1 MRACIQQLH
10 IYLSLFSFTSLV
22 VFGLVGLHATFEPG
36 FEDRPKAE
44 ARRWEMAFAT
54 PKNLDDV
61 ELAERIRKEFASALA
76 NPVAKQFLKRT
87 SEGRLQVDFFEVNGL
102 TRVVVFDDKLTFEQ
116 TRVPVLEY
124 LNRIHATTTRAPVTD
139 LRVRAWIWYNELAI
153 WSLLGMTVTGILLW
167 LTMRLSHRGAL
178 VAAVLG
184 SAGFALIYWRL
195 H

>member
-1 MRACIQQLH
+1 MRAWIQQSN
-10 IYLSLFSFTSLV
+10 IYLSLLSFTSLV
-22 VFGLVGLHATFEPG
+22 VFGLVGLHATLEPK

-44 ARRWEMAFAT
+44 ARRWETAFAT
-54 PKNLDDV
+54 PKDLDDV
-61 ELAERIRKEFASALA
+61 ELAERIRKEFITPLA

-87 SEGRLQVDFFEVNGL
+87 AEGRLQVDFFAVNGL

-116 TRVPVLEY
+116 TRVPVLDY

-139 LRVRAWIWYNELAI
+139 PRVRAWIWYNELAI
-153 WSLLGMTVTGILLW
+153 WSLLGMTLTGMLLW

-184 SAGFALIYWRL
+184 TGAFALIYWRL
-195 H
+195 Q